1 MTDQEK
7 LENAKE
13 TRVLV
18 QNATDTAYLDVI
30 SHSIGNGFIEPYECA
45 DVINCF
51 GVNPEILRE
60 YTLEIYNDEDTELYF
75 ANLWA
80 ELDLVCDLCEE
91 ETDMDHECQNT
102 ECEACGEDYKEEEEE

>member
-18 QNATDTAYLDVI
+18 QNATDTAYLD
-30 SHSIGNGFIEPYECA
+30 
-45 DVINCF
+45 
-51 GVNPEILRE
+51 VNPEILRE

-102 ECEACGEDYKEEEEE
+102 ECEACGEDYKEEEE